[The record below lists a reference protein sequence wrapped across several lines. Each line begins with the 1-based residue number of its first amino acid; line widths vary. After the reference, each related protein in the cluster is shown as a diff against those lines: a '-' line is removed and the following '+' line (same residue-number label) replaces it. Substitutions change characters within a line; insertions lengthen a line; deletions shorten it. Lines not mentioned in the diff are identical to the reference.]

1 MARVWVTGASSGIGR
16 ALALEYAKRGHDFV
30 ISARNLAQLE
40 EVKQACGDAVTVEI
54 VPVDLTDSASIEAAA
69 AQVLSSGYVDVLV
82 NNGGISQRSKAEETP
97 LELDRRIMEI
107 NYFGHVQVT
116 KAILPSMLERGS
128 GTIAVTSSL
137 TGKWGFYLRSAY
149 AASKHALHGFYDSL
163 RMEVEGRGIQ
173 ITLITPGFIRTDI
186 SKHAVDAQGKP
197 TGEMDEN
204 QAQGMPV
211 ETCARIMVDGIAA
224 GKREFGV
231 GGRELIGLKLV
242 RFAPNWF
249 AKLLKKQSAR

>member
-16 ALALEYAKRGHDFV
+16 ALALEYAKRGYDLV
-30 ISARNLAQLE
+30 ISARNLSQLE
-40 EVKQACGDAVTVEI
+40 EVKQACGDSVKVEI
-54 VPVDLTDSASIEAAA
+54 VPIDLTDSASIEAAA
-69 AQVLSSGYVDVLV
+69 AQVLSGGYVDVLV

-116 KAILPSMLERGS
+116 KAVLPSMLERGS

-163 RMEVEGRGIQ
+163 RMEVEDRGLQ

-204 QAQGMPV
+204 QAKGMPV
-211 ETCARIMVDGIAA
+211 ETCAQIMVDGIAA

-242 RFAPNWF
+242 RFAPKLF
-249 AKLLKKQSAR
+249 ARLLKKQSAR

>member
-16 ALALEYAKRGHDFV
+16 ALALEYAKRGYDV
-30 ISARNLAQLE
+30 VLSARNVAQLK
-40 EVKQACGDAVTVEI
+40 EVKQACGDAVAVEI
-54 VPVDLTDSASIEAAA
+54 VPIDLTDGASIEAAA
-69 AQVLSSGYVDVLV
+69 TQVLSGGFVDILV

-163 RMEVEGRGIQ
+163 RMEVEDRGLQ

-197 TGEMDEN
+197 TGEMDDN

-211 ETCARIMVDGIAA
+211 ETCARIMVEGIAA

-231 GGRELIGLKLV
+231 GGRELMGLKLV
-242 RFAPNWF
+242 RFAPQLF

>member
-16 ALALEYAKRGHDFV
+16 ALALEYAKRGHDLV

-54 VPVDLTDSASIEAAA
+54 VHIDLTDSASIEAAA